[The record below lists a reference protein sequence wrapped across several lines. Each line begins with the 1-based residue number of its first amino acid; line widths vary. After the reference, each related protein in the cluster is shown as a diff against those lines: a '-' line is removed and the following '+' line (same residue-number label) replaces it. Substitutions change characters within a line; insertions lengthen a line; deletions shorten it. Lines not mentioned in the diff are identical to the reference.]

1 MISIFFQSSL
11 SIIIQ
16 FGNRRIS
23 YGYSTVSNKCK
34 KKNRLLY
41 KVNGILSTHFEA
53 GHKFTRFFPQGW
65 LRENYIMFTVG
76 LKINILKNVT
86 QLS

>member
-34 KKNRLLY
+34 KNRLLF
-41 KVNGILSTHFEA
+41 KVNGFLSRHFKA
-53 GHKFTRFFPQGW
+53 GHIFTRLFPQGW
-65 LRENYIMFTVG
+65 LRENYIMFCRFE
-76 LKINILKNVT
+76 NKNT
-86 QLS
+86 KECNTP